1 MPSRRCAEEA
11 GSVRIVIDTNVV
23 ASAVFFGGRPGEL
36 LDLLLHRRLEAV
48 ATDRIVAEY
57 QATVDYL
64 LARYGEGQMRL
75 SLLPVVA
82 AMDLIPQTED
92 IHICRD
98 PDDDKFISCAVDGG
112 CIYIVSG
119 DKDLLSVGQYD
130 GVEILTVAQFLEQYH
145 ARLKARHDDIDGQS

>member
-92 IHICRD
+92 IHVCRD
-98 PDDDKFISCAVDGG
+98 PDDGK

-145 ARLKARHDDIDGQS
+145 ARLKTRHDDIDGQS